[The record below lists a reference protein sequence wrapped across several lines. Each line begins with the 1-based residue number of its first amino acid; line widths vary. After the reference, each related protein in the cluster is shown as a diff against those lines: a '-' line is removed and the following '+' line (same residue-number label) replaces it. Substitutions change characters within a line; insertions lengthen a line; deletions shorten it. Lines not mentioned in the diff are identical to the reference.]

1 MKKCFLIFVILL
13 TSISF
18 AQKEFNIKHYQQFKS
33 YSKEELKKLLPYERK
48 LLQAEIL
55 ALYGYEFKEPYLQKY
70 FQKQIWYKKVISQF
84 PPLIPSDSVNYYLLE
99 ELNQDSDNTVF
110 ENIKSLIP
118 KTERPKREYFSY
130 CFEKSKY
137 KSIAKRPFSLAT
149 SNNCYRTI
157 FFQPRFEL
165 PSPPDDFERF
175 FDVENFSWD
184 DFIFFKKANDVKGI
198 IFRAEYDT
206 NNKPIMFAEVGV
218 DPGLNLGE
226 VVSENYVDDLG
237 RIILHYNK
245 MCNDGKITQL
255 AKIYTYKDNEI
266 IKEVML
272 LETDD
277 SLFVQVTTKEIY
289 FETGFR
295 KKDHAGK

>member
-70 FQKQIWYKKVISQF
+70 FNKQIWYKKVISQF
-84 PPLIPSDSVNYYLLE
+84 PPLILSDSVNYYLLE
-99 ELNQDSDNTVF
+99 ELNKDSDNTVF

-118 KTERPKREYFSY
+118 KTERPRREYFSY

-137 KSIAKRPFSLAT
+137 KSIAKRPFSLIKT
-149 SNNCYRTI
+149 NDCYRTI

-165 PSPPDDFERF
+165 PSPPEDFERF
-175 FDVENFSWD
+175 LIQDNFNWD

-198 IFRAEYDT
+198 IFRAEYDQ

-226 VVSENYVDDLG
+226 IVTENYVDDLG
-237 RIILHYNK
+237 RVILHFNK

-255 AKIYTYKDNEI
+255 AKIYSYENDKIT
-266 IKEVML
+266 KEVML
-272 LETDD
+272 LEDD
-277 SLFVQVTTKEIY
+277 EFLYVQVTTKEIY

-295 KKDHAGK
+295 KKVHAGK

>member
-18 AQKEFNIKHYQQFKS
+18 AQKEFNIKHYLQFKS

-70 FQKQIWYKKVISQF
+70 FQKQIWYKKIISQF
-84 PPLIPSDSVNYYLLE
+84 PPLIPSDSANYFLME
-99 ELNQDSDNTVF
+99 ELNKDLVNNVF

-118 KTERPKREYFSY
+118 KIERPRREYFSY

-137 KSIAKRPFSLAT
+137 KSIAKRSFSLIKG
-149 SNNCYRTI
+149 NDCYRTI

-175 FDVENFSWD
+175 FDAENFTWD

-198 IFRAEYDT
+198 IFRTEYNI

-218 DPGLNLGE
+218 DPGLNLGDI
-226 VVSENYVDDLG
+226 VTENYVDELG
-237 RIILHYNK
+237 RVILHYNK
-245 MCNDGKITQL
+245 TCNDGAIKEF
-255 AKIYTYKDNEI
+255 AKIYSYDKDELVKEI
-266 IKEVML
+266 ML
-272 LETDD
+272 LEDD
-277 SLFVQVTTKEIY
+277 DFLYVQVTSKNFY
-289 FETGFR
+289 YETGFR
-295 KKDHAGK
+295 KKVNAK